1 MLNVIRNSLTG
12 ARRRTVGNVAQ
23 GDYVAKQKVTLWNYG
38 NGGNTLIP
46 YNVPEKVELE
56 VKLEDLFRYFY

>member
-1 MLNVIRNSLTG
+1 MFMKTFEDFHRLEMPVKLIEY
-12 ARRRTVGNVAQ
+12 VPQ

-38 NGGNTLIP
+38 NGGTTLIP

-56 VKLEDLFRYFY
+56 VML

>member
-1 MLNVIRNSLTG
+1 MFMKTFEDFSPFWNTG
-12 ARRRTVGNVAQ
+12 KINKQIDRVCASQ

-38 NGGNTLIP
+38 NGGTTLIP

-56 VKLEDLFRYFY
+56 VML